1 MHSFAPFLLSFVAST
16 LAYSVTAPN
25 SFTVWGNQSPQVLQW
40 QHVDTDPSNFT
51 VVLDNQVM
59 SDFQPVVV
67 AALVDGTVGSTTLS
81 PPSAGWPTGN
91 GFRINFVKDTD
102 DLNEILAQSDLF
114 NITEATT
121 STTSS
126 GATNVLTASATS
138 TPTTQ
143 SDSSDAS
150 TTSDAPAASAGASD
164 GSDGSDGSDDSD
176 GSDGSDSSSA
186 SGASDS
192 SSVSGT
198 SGTSSTSPSSL
209 PTSGAAASYVQ
220 TGLLALFSL
229 LGFALA

>member
-1 MHSFAPFLLSFVAST
+1 MHTFAPFLLSFVAST
-16 LAYSVTAPN
+16 LAYSVTAPD
-25 SFTVWGNQSPQVLQW
+25 SLTVWGNQSPQVLQW

-81 PPSAGWPTGN
+81 PLSAGWPTGN

-126 GATNVLTASATS
+126 GATNVLTASAAS

-150 TTSDAPAASAGASD
+150 TTSDAPAASSTSGASD
-164 GSDGSDGSDDSD
+164 GSDGSDSSSASD
-176 GSDGSDSSSA
+176 GSSA

-209 PTSGAAASYVQ
+209 PTSGAATSYVQ